1 MDFSTPIDIA
11 PYQTIDPITQQSI
24 ECSLRNAASQI
35 SNFGLLF
42 LFLLI
47 GCHWF
52 GRWNR
57 KHSKQQAAAR
67 RRQQIESLERI
78 WRMTAKQEP

>member
-1 MDFSTPIDIA
+1 MDFSRPIDIT
-11 PYQTIDPITQQSI
+11 PYQTIDRITQQSI

-42 LFLLI
+42 LLLLI
-47 GCHWF
+47 ACHWF

-78 WRMTAKQEP
+78 WRMRTKQEP